1 VGKTVNGERLAT
13 FHIVEGEIPALTAI
27 QAATNSVITVEL
39 DFQSCVFSKLVKDA
53 VLRLNK
59 ITRSE

>member
-1 VGKTVNGERLAT
+1 MGKTVNGERFAAFNT
-13 FHIVEGEIPALTAI
+13 VEGEIPALTAI

-39 DFQSCVFSKLVKDA
+39 DFQSCVISKLVKDA
-53 VLRLNK
+53 VLKLNK